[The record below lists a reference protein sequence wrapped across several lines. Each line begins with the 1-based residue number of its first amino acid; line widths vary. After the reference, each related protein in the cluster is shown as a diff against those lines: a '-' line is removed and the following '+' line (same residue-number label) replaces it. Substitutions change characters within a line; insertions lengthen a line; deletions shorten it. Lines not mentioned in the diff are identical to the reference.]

1 MGSLRRLARIFA
13 GHTTADESQ
22 FRRGLLAPQGAL
34 VPCAAWRVT
43 CRLFS
48 DMSARY
54 RARSFATLTLP
65 GSATRGMSAV
75 ALFAAVQ
82 VADGI
87 LTLAGVARFGPA
99 VESNPILSA
108 SMMALGAAPAL
119 SIAKI
124 MAVLLATV
132 LHGARCHLMLAL
144 LTILYVFV
152 ALLPWTVL
160 LLT

>member
-1 MGSLRRLARIFA
+1 
-13 GHTTADESQ
+13 
-22 FRRGLLAPQGAL
+22 
-34 VPCAAWRVT
+34 
-43 CRLFS
+43 
-48 DMSARY
+48 MSARY
-54 RARSFATLTLP
+54 RARSLATLTLP

-87 LTLAGVARFGPA
+87 LTLAGIARFGPG
-99 VESNPILSA
+99 VESNPILSV

-124 MAVLLATV
+124 VAVLLATV

-160 LLT
+160 LLI